1 MSWCVSVCVSASAC
15 VSLLTT
21 KREQERESKRKR
33 KKRTLVCKMNRLRL
47 QMTHFTKTQNPHFSK
62 LFWMKGGKIPP
73 SLAFPFLP

>member
-21 KREQERESKRKR
+21 KREQERESKR